1 MTKATDTATMA
12 RPDRRVVTGREAI
25 AGLVVLG
32 AGLEG
37 LARVIRAQE
46 AARHDAVAKL
56 AFDGL
61 REIGQL
67 LGTEFFAHVAG
78 VVSLRV
84 EDERPPMTQ
93 YATAMF
99 TRARKLRAQAE
110 VVKQRGRPIDRK
122 QASALL
128 REAQLAEHR
137 GAASQQARLDR
148 IWNHNAALEA
158 AKLAAGRGDVIEVS
172 RTGGAARRI
181 NGIDWLLS
189 KGRLDSY
196 QHQAA
201 ERYGT
206 DYTISGTVPL
216 PSGMREATGGTGD
229 AAQVKRTAAAGRL
242 ASARKVGLKG
252 HKGMTDI
259 CDAVC
264 GEGKRVRQ
272 ISMDEAQAQKNEA
285 VLIVALDLLV
295 EHYGIL

>member
-12 RPDRRVVTGREAI
+12 RPERRVVTGPEAI
-25 AGLVVLG
+25 AGMVVLG

-46 AARHDAVAKL
+46 RARYDVLARMAVG
-56 AFDGL
+56 GL
-61 REIGQL
+61 GEIVQM

-78 VVSLRV
+78 VVSLQV

-93 YATAMF
+93 YATTMF

-110 VVKQRGRPIDRK
+110 IVKQRGRPIDRK
-122 QASALL
+122 QATALL

-158 AKLAAGRGDVIEVS
+158 AKLAAGRGEVIEVS

-201 ERYGT
+201 ERYAT
-206 DYTISGTVPL
+206 DYTVAKTVPL

-229 AAQVKRTAAAGRL
+229 AAQVRRAAAAGRL

-252 HKGMTDI
+252 HRGMIDI
-259 CDAVC
+259 IDTVA

-272 ISMDEAQAQKNEA
+272 ISSDEAQAQKNEA